1 MQTNTSARLS
11 LLAGLALAALAL
23 ADGTPDVYKVEKTHV
38 DLLFSVGHFGF
49 TQKHG
54 AFRDLDATLT
64 CHPENIEACRVEV
77 IVRADSIDTGDE
89 ARDKDL
95 RSERFFDTAKYPE
108 IRFLSRKV
116 TRNGLT
122 GLTIEGDLTMHGVT
136 KLLSLDATFNKLA
149 PNPFDQRPTLGFS
162 AHGTLKRSDFGITG
176 LLPMI
181 GDEVSIVID
190 AEFNR
195 PKA

>member
-1 MQTNTSARLS
+1 
-11 LLAGLALAALAL
+11 LLIAGLAFTALAR
-23 ADGTPDVYKVEKTHV
+23 ADGEPDVYKVEKTHV
-38 DLLFSVGHFGF
+38 DLLFSVSHLGF

-54 AFRDLDATLT
+54 SFRDLDATLT
-64 CHPENIEACRVEV
+64 CRPERIEACKVEV
-77 IVRADSIDTGDE
+77 VVRADAIDTGDE

-95 RSERFFDTAKYPE
+95 RSERFFDTAKYPD
-108 IRFLSRKV
+108 IRFVSRKV
-116 TRNGLT
+116 THNGMT

-136 KLLSLDATFNKLA
+136 KPLSLDATFNKLA

-195 PKA
+195 PKP